1 MSFPIFLADPELPQ
15 QITLRNL
22 VCACSGVP
30 RRDFEVLMNFDNLS
44 PEDIVE
50 SLASFELFTDFGEAF
65 QYSNQMVAA
74 GGYAA
79 AAVAGAEYGS
89 LHDGYMEAI
98 QERVIAPIG
107 MTSTAHHSK
116 RSRSVTITEPHTD

>member
-1 MSFPIFLADPELPQ
+1 MSFPFSLADPELTQ

-50 SLASFELFTDFGEAF
+50 SLESFELFTDFGEAL

-74 GGYAA
+74 GG
-79 AAVAGAEYGS
+79 
-89 LHDGYMEAI
+89 LR
-98 QERVIAPIG
+98 QQP
-107 MTSTAHHSK
+107 
-116 RSRSVTITEPHTD
+116 